1 MIGSLG
7 LISIIVGQIS
17 RVAKNEV
24 RYFFLRSWKSH
35 TLARK
40 LQGPAAIEN
49 YLKGAVRVLSVVLNV
64 TLESSTGAAE
74 PARRL
79 H

>member
-1 MIGSLG
+1 MIDFLG

-17 RVAKNEV
+17 RVDKNEV
-24 RYFFLRSWKSH
+24 RYIFEKLDSH
-35 TLARK
+35 ILARK

-49 YLKGAVRVLSVVLNV
+49 YLKGAVRALSVVLNV

-79 H
+79 HL